1 MLDGLALLTASMEFF
16 LHKPAHECPKIMVST
31 HYSELVRKFSA
42 MAGVQTLSMQFI
54 VTEHTDE
61 TNIDDL
67 VFLFKYVFQGLKN
80 KVIKDCATAV
90 A

>member
-1 MLDGLALLTASMEFF
+1 MEFF

-42 MAGVQTLSMQFI
+42 MAGVQTLSMQFL

-61 TNIDDL
+61 TNVDDL
-67 VFLFKYVFQGLKN
+67 VFLFKCVFQCLMQNYAAALYGDTFPIGPK
-80 KVIKDCATAV
+80 K
-90 A
+90 